1 MANYILRYCEYIRSV
16 INEYQGVFAES
27 RFSYSQ
33 NGTFLNPE
41 SLEFSD
47 RSSFV
52 TEDEVPKFLECMRTF
67 KEAQKT
73 YTDFWKDYEYFKSRN
88 INLNAYLYSVRNKT
102 VEGLKRLY
110 DNGCVKEVYEVEAG
124 DSVEKKVLT
133 LNATVA
139 SFGEE
144 FKSHVDGNGNQI
156 IIKVAKAENICPLD
170 RMAVISKEK
179 ARFNATHK
187 PTQKQLE
194 LFQKYKY
201 QVIETGEIPDEVRK

>member
-1 MANYILRYCEYIRSV
+1 V

-47 RSSFV
+47 KSSFV

-67 KEAQKT
+67 NEAQKT
-73 YTDFWKDYEYFKSRN
+73 Y
-88 INLNAYLYSVRNKT
+88 IVRNKA

-144 FKSHVDGNGNQI
+144 FKSHVDGNGNKI

-194 LFQKYKY
+194 LF
-201 QVIETGEIPDEVRK
+201 